1 MASPLPAIVRL
12 CAHARMV
19 AEELR
24 GLRQEVRGLEQRRE
38 GSAEGRL
45 LAKGR
50 AGISRTAVML
60 YALHDY
66 RSDCAVAWLA
76 WQHEKRKLEV
86 PDRAVLQST
95 VEGWVLE
102 CDAHALGE
110 DIAEQHPDQRSRL
123 GQARAFYR
131 DWAAPTWVEN
141 VNTDKGVAAPT
152 RAVVEK
158 MDTGTVASAADG
170 WACRRGLQ
178 RLSQGERAWA
188 CRWRKRVG
196 AYVCRPSTH
205 EVLPLAEMREK
216 AGGEK
221 CFRLVFVLH
230 PWVHVWSPKQ
240 RPDIGHRMR
249 PQMKETL

>member
-1 MASPLPAIVRL
+1 M
-12 CAHARMV
+12 
-19 AEELR
+19 
-24 GLRQEVRGLEQRRE
+24 QQRRE
-38 GSAEGRL
+38 RSAETRL
-45 LAKGR
+45 LAKGPT
-50 AGISRTAVML
+50 GISRTAVML
-60 YALHDY
+60 YALDDY

-76 WQHEKRKLEV
+76 WQHEKRKVEV

-110 DIAEQHPDQRSRL
+110 DLAEQHPGQRSRL

-131 DWAAPTWVEN
+131 DWAAATWVEN
-141 VNTDKGVAAPT
+141 VNTEKGVAVPT

-158 MDTGTVASAADG
+158 IDTGIVASAGDG
-170 WACRRGLQ
+170 CACRRGLQ
-178 RLSQGERAWA
+178 RLSQSERAWA

-205 EVLPLAEMREK
+205 EVLPLDEMREK

-221 CFRLVFVLH
+221 SDSGRFFLN
-230 PWVHVWSPKQ
+230 PWVHFWSPKQ
-240 RPDIGHRMR
+240 RPEIGHRMR
-249 PQMKETL
+249 PEMKETL